1 MRSVPAALRPGRS
14 IRPRRAPIGVGS
26 RPVLAGVAAVAACG
40 LIAVA
45 TGCNTITAANGA
57 ASNEE
62 FVQEIAARLKTASSM
77 AYTAVYALGG
87 GGTATVA
94 QLPATGQA
102 AYKYPTGMTLVT
114 SGKATVCTRVADR
127 KATCGGRSS
136 VLATS
141 TDLARGGLI
150 RADSVVTL
158 LSASALNRNSVV
170 SEHDTTI
177 AGTSATCV
185 SVDGGASTTGGY
197 EACVTAD
204 GLLGSFSGEIKGV
217 PVAIMM
223 INFRKSVSSD
233 EFELPTAS

>member
-1 MRSVPAALRPGRS
+1 L
-14 IRPRRAPIGVGS
+14 
-26 RPVLAGVAAVAACG
+26 AACG

-45 TGCNTITAANGA
+45 TGCNTIAAANGA

-62 FVQEIAARLKTASSM
+62 FVQEIAARLKTTSSM
-77 AYTAVYALGG
+77 AYTAVYALGA

-102 AYKYPTGMTLVT
+102 AYTYPTGMTLVT
-114 SGKATVCTRVADR
+114 SGKATVCTRAAGR
-127 KATCGGRSS
+127 KAICGDRPS

-141 TDLARGGLI
+141 ADLARGGLV
-150 RADSVVTL
+150 RVDSVVAL
-158 LSASALNRNSVV
+158 LNASALNRNSVV

-185 SVDGGASTTGGY
+185 TVNGGASATGGY

-204 GLLGSFSGEIKGV
+204 GLLGSFSGAVNSV
-217 PVAIMM
+217 PVAIEM
-223 INFRKSVSSD
+223 INFTKSVSSD
-233 EFELPTAS
+233 EFDLPTTTQPTSTQPAATNR